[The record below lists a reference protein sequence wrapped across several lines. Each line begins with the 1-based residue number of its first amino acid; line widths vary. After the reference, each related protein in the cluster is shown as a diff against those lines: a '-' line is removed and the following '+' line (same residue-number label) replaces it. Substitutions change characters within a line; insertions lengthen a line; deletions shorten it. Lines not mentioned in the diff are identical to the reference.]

1 MRGVVV
7 QVLAGALAGRVQGA
21 DRSLDLGAAVP
32 VPVDLPSRRMGMEAP
47 DAVMVLD
54 LGVIEEIAAAPAEA
68 VGGVGV
74 GPEDHPFAGGLAAV
88 GADLEGGRRGR
99 GAEPE
104 HGEDD
109 QRCEAPAHSS
119 KVERAKAGIFGIFLA
134 RANASGRPMLHNP
147 ASMIRRGGITVA
159 ALAAL
164 AAFALPAVSATAATG
179 PPTLELNGPK
189 SPGLLD
195 KVTAIGNVP
204 GATAGAN
211 VTVEVQASGNT
222 VEKKQLTVGGDGKFS
237 FPFVI
242 DACCDYVVTA
252 TSGGQSSQ
260 PQRFTVRVPKHL
272 RKGAISHLYN
282 QSLVDEGYYTG
293 GHVSGKYNH
302 GSQLAT
308 LAFRK
313 VNNMARNYQYKP
325 VIFEKLLQ
333 GRGGFHPR
341 YHSGHHVEVDISRQ
355 VMALVNGDD
364 VVATFHVSTGKPS
377 TPTVRGTYHFYRK
390 DPGYNSEGM
399 YYSVYFIRGYATH
412 GYNPVPMHEAASH
425 GCVRNPIPFS
435 QYIYN
440 WINLGDAIHVYL

>member
-1 MRGVVV
+1 MRRVA
-7 QVLAGALAGRVQGA
+7 LTCALA
-21 DRSLDLGAAVP
+21 AAV
-32 VPVDLPSRRMGMEAP
+32 A
-47 DAVMVLD
+47 AVV
-54 LGVIEEIAAAPAEA
+54 AFSAAPA
-68 VGGVGV
+68 
-74 GPEDHPFAGGLAAV
+74 
-88 GADLEGGRRGR
+88 
-99 GAEPE
+99 
-104 HGEDD
+104 
-109 QRCEAPAHSS
+109 S
-119 KVERAKAGIFGIFLA
+119 
-134 RANASGRPMLHNP
+134 
-147 ASMIRRGGITVA
+147 
-159 ALAAL
+159 
-164 AAFALPAVSATAATG
+164 AATG
-179 PPTLELNGPK
+179 PPTLDLSGPK

-195 KVTAIGNVP
+195 KVTATGTLPGGVP
-204 GATAGAN
+204 GDQ
-211 VTVEVQASGNT
+211 VTVTVQASGRT
-222 VEKKQLTVGGDGKFS
+222 VDKKQVGVGGGGGFS

-242 DACCDYVVTA
+242 DACCAYEVTA
-252 TSGGQSSQ
+252 TSGGQGSQ
-260 PQRFTVRVPKHL
+260 PRRFTVRVPKHL

-333 GRGGFHPR
+333 DKGAFRPR

-355 VMALVNGDD
+355 VMALVDGDK
-364 VVATFHVSTGKPS
+364 VAATFHVSTGKPS

-435 QYIYN
+435 TYIYN
-440 WINLGDAIHVYL
+440 WIHLGDAIHLYG

>member
-1 MRGVVV
+1 MHN
-7 QVLAGALAGRVQGA
+7 
-21 DRSLDLGAAVP
+21 AAV
-32 VPVDLPSRRMGMEAP
+32 V
-47 DAVMVLD
+47 
-54 LGVIEEIAAAPAEA
+54 
-68 VGGVGV
+68 
-74 GPEDHPFAGGLAAV
+74 
-88 GADLEGGRRGR
+88 
-99 GAEPE
+99 
-104 HGEDD
+104 
-109 QRCEAPAHSS
+109 
-119 KVERAKAGIFGIFLA
+119 
-134 RANASGRPMLHNP
+134 
-147 ASMIRRGGITVA
+147 IRRGGTAI
-159 ALAAL
+159 ALAATAAT
-164 AAFALPAVSATAATG
+164 AAFVAAPATAATG
-179 PPTLELNGPK
+179 PPSLDLSGPK

-195 KVTAIGNVP
+195 KVTAKGTLPGGVP
-204 GATAGAN
+204 GN
-211 VTVEVQASGNT
+211 QVTVTVQASGRT
-222 VEKKQLTVGGDGKFS
+222 VDKKQVGVGGDGSFS
-237 FPFVI
+237 FPFVV
-242 DACCDYVVTA
+242 DSCCAYEVTA

-272 RKGAISHLYN
+272 SKGATAHLYN
-282 QSLVDEGYYTG
+282 QSLIAEGYYTG

-333 GRGGFHPR
+333 GKGAFRPR

-355 VMALVNGDD
+355 VMALVDGDK
-364 VVATFHVSTGKPS
+364 VVAVFHVSTGKPS

-435 QYIYN
+435 TYIYN
-440 WINLGDAIHVYL
+440 WIHLGDAIHIYL

>member
-1 MRGVVV
+1 MKRVA
-7 QVLAGALAGRVQGA
+7 LSCALA
-21 DRSLDLGAAVP
+21 SAV
-32 VPVDLPSRRMGMEAP
+32 
-47 DAVMVLD
+47 AVV
-54 LGVIEEIAAAPAEA
+54 AFSAAPA
-68 VGGVGV
+68 
-74 GPEDHPFAGGLAAV
+74 
-88 GADLEGGRRGR
+88 
-99 GAEPE
+99 
-104 HGEDD
+104 
-109 QRCEAPAHSS
+109 S
-119 KVERAKAGIFGIFLA
+119 
-134 RANASGRPMLHNP
+134 
-147 ASMIRRGGITVA
+147 
-159 ALAAL
+159 
-164 AAFALPAVSATAATG
+164 AATG
-179 PPTLELNGPK
+179 PPTLDLSGPK

-195 KVTAIGNVP
+195 KVTATGTLPGGVP
-204 GATAGAN
+204 GDQ
-211 VTVEVQASGNT
+211 VTVTVQASGRT
-222 VEKKQLTVGGDGKFS
+222 VDKKQVGVGGDGGFS
-237 FPFVI
+237 FPFVV
-242 DACCDYVVTA
+242 DACCAYEVTA
-252 TSGGQSSQ
+252 TSGGQGSQ

-282 QSLVDEGYYTG
+282 QSLVDAGYYTG

-333 GRGGFHPR
+333 DKGAFRPR

-355 VMALVNGDD
+355 VMALVDGDK

-425 GCVRNPIPFS
+425 GCVRNPIRFS
-435 QYIYN
+435 TYIYN
-440 WINLGDAIHVYL
+440 WIHLGDAIHIYE

>member
-1 MRGVVV
+1 MKRVA
-7 QVLAGALAGRVQGA
+7 LTCALA
-21 DRSLDLGAAVP
+21 SAV
-32 VPVDLPSRRMGMEAP
+32 
-47 DAVMVLD
+47 AVV
-54 LGVIEEIAAAPAEA
+54 AFSAAPA
-68 VGGVGV
+68 
-74 GPEDHPFAGGLAAV
+74 
-88 GADLEGGRRGR
+88 
-99 GAEPE
+99 
-104 HGEDD
+104 
-109 QRCEAPAHSS
+109 S
-119 KVERAKAGIFGIFLA
+119 
-134 RANASGRPMLHNP
+134 
-147 ASMIRRGGITVA
+147 
-159 ALAAL
+159 
-164 AAFALPAVSATAATG
+164 AATG
-179 PPTLELNGPK
+179 SPTLDLSGPK

-195 KVTAIGNVP
+195 KVTATGTLPGGVP
-204 GATAGAN
+204 GDQ
-211 VTVEVQASGNT
+211 VTVTVQASGRT
-222 VEKKQLTVGGDGKFS
+222 VDKKQVGVGGDGGFS
-237 FPFVI
+237 FPFVV
-242 DACCDYVVTA
+242 DACCAYEVTA
-252 TSGGQSSQ
+252 TSGGQGSQ

-282 QSLVDEGYYTG
+282 QSLVDAGYYTG

-333 GRGGFHPR
+333 DKGAFRPR

-355 VMALVNGDD
+355 VMALVDGDK

-435 QYIYN
+435 TYIYN
-440 WINLGDAIHVYL
+440 WIHLGDAIHIYG